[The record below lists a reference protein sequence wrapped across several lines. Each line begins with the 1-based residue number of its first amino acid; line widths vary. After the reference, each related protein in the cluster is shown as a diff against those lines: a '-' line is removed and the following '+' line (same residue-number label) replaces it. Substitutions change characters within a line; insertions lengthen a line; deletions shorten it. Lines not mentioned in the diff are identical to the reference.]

1 MILFSQKRQAAD
13 VNQEVS
19 IMKGTP
25 MDTNRYTSE
34 ASIQNT
40 KANETEGRTT
50 PTIVWT
56 PEVTAISATFAC

>member
-1 MILFSQKRQAAD
+1 
-13 VNQEVS
+13 
-19 IMKGTP
+19 